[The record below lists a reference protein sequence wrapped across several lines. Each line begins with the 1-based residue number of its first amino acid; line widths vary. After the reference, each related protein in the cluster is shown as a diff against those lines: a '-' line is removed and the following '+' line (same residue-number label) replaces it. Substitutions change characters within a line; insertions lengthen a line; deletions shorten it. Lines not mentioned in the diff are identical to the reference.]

1 MSSLQSKRPRRIL
14 RGAAL
19 VLVIFFLPLAVAVG
33 THYTGGAQASDWR
46 TARRDSTGQAPDAG
60 STPEAVIQVY
70 SARAFSWR
78 GAFGVHTWIAA
89 KPSGAAQYTRFEVF
103 GFNVAHG
110 REAVRVSQGVPD
122 GYWYG
127 NRPEVLREMRGGEE
141 VDHLIA
147 RLHVAAARYPYNHE
161 YRVWPGPNS
170 NTFIAYLAR
179 AVPELDLELPTT
191 AIGKDYLPD
200 GAIFASAPSGT
211 GVQVSFGGV
220 LGVMLAAQEGIE
232 LNLLGL
238 SAGVDFWPPAIKLP
252 GVGRIGFPEYGP
264 AALH

>member
-1 MSSLQSKRPRRIL
+1 MSRPHSNRRRRVL
-14 RGAAL
+14 RRAAA
-19 VLVIFFLPLAVAVG
+19 VLAIFFLPLAIAVG
-33 THYTGGAQASDWR
+33 SHYTGGAQASDWR
-46 TARRDSTGQAPDAG
+46 TARRDSTGQAPDPQA
-60 STPEAVIQVY
+60 TPEAVIQVY
-70 SARAFSWR
+70 AARAFSWR

-89 KPSGAAQYTRFEVF
+89 KPNGAAQYTRFEVVGF
-103 GFNVAHG
+103 GVAHG
-110 REAVRVSQGVPD
+110 RQAVRVAQGVPD

-127 NRPEVLREMRGGEE
+127 NRPELLREIRGGEE
-141 VDHLIA
+141 VDQLIA
-147 RLHVAAARYPYNHE
+147 RLYLAAATYPHNDE

-191 AIGKDYLPD
+191 AIGKDYLPE

-220 LGVMLAAQEGIE
+220 LGVMLAAHEGIE

-238 SAGVDFWPPAIKLP
+238 SAGIDFWPPAIKLP
-252 GVGRIGFPEYGP
+252 GVGRVGFPENGLN
-264 AALH
+264 ASH